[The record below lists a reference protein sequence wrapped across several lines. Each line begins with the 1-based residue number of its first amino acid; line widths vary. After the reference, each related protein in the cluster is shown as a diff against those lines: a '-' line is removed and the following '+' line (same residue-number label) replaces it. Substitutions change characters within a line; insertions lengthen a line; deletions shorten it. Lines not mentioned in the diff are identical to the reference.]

1 MINKDYL
8 FGAPSIAAPV
18 ITGESERDRRLRL
31 RADERTR
38 RMVGIEASA
47 YEGPSDSSKR
57 DAIWE
62 MKRAQRL
69 GGIPEN
75 RSLLQEDSYV
85 SPNNFGKNYQEP
97 FEDPSFPQ
105 IPQKYDPKPAI
116 PFQNFPE
123 YDLKPAP
130 PYQNFSEFDQKP
142 KIPYQNLQEYDP
154 KPAVP
159 YKNFIEYP
167 QSIDKP
173 NDPPQFFDN
182 QYKKAPE
189 SFSVNY
195 QNKPSFPQS
204 EVIDSKNAKDQQ
216 QYAGSILTDSEKKAN
231 EDANKKK
238 LYAEELK
245 RQIEEKSQR
254 KVPENMEI
262 GFEIGGNRRGFD
274 KKQYAAELEAQ
285 IRAKKSEKSDALGQN
300 DYFSGQN
307 TEASEREKKL
317 KYARDLQAQ
326 IKQKKQD
333 DSFNRG
339 QNEEYFPFQ
348 GQDNTKEKKR
358 LYAEELQAQI
368 REKNRRNVAISPVGG
383 PSKPLIPMS
392 IPNSMPIMSNPLPN
406 STPSQPNNFTPFQ
419 GYENNYS
426 DLYQRMDYRP
436 VEEEP
441 RPGLRPF
448 EQNIPSGSPQ
458 NVFSKPLDDDALN
471 IKNAALEEKKLKYR
485 QELERQIEEQKRR
498 KEEEKRKLKQEEE
511 HAEKRFVNDSGV
523 DYSKPI
529 ARYRTVDP
537 NKPSEENPQAERYK
551 EHLHRAKGPKI
562 DLPNER
568 LDDPYQGIQ
577 PPGSTRGER
586 ARTQDPPQNDIA
598 KKDYLFDQKSSPSHP
613 VHYPPENKNIFS
625 NFPAPGLPPKPP
637 ADISPKYYEGRFE
650 NEGDRQLK
658 NIGSAIVND
667 KRPEGMGVSPLVE
680 SYRRE
685 LQETRLERDRAKEQC
700 LEMREMM
707 LKEKERNLEQMLF
720 MLKNQTESRP
730 VSLQEPRSGLPLDR
744 PPLYGGYRNTPMSDN
759 RGQFQDIRG
768 QYMEG
773 RPPGYGEYGGQRSD
787 LLNDLYKP
795 TDPYN
800 KGPDIYSKGPDIYGK
815 PSDIYGKPSDIY
827 GKPSDIYGKP
837 SDIYG
842 KPQDLFGKPSD
853 MFTKTPDPFNKLTD
867 VYGKSDPYA
876 KTPEPSAFGVDPY
889 SKPQDAYSKAPGLYG
904 NQDYQRAG
912 GNAFDNFQD
921 YGAKNPNIPSTEP
934 PFNIFEKSLAG
945 ESKWVSQENTKWGD
959 IKIIES
965 TVIPEEPPE
974 SDNKLRKK
982 WDSPEPPSE
991 SLPDSKNPTPTPRFL
1006 IGNKSSPTGKIETDD
1021 DALMNKIDYLSNLHH
1036 PHTEISEPS
1045 DENSIKEEIE
1055 THSDKEY
1062 SDAEAEIEK
1071 QEKSIEHTREITMS
1085 NPKYEEIEE
1094 HVVEC
1099 DNWSESRS
1107 EAEFEVKNRQTK
1119 SSYNKPKIID
1129 VFGRRPSMKTETTEK
1144 NKDKQKELEKEAI
1157 ELKRQ
1162 KELEKEA
1169 IELKSVE
1176 VETKKE
1182 VASEISKDIQKEK
1195 ESVLPLKANPSQ
1207 GRIAFSRL
1215 EEARKHAKEQ
1225 KAKEN
1230 CEENEVLTSKNL
1242 DLQVAMQKASVEGS
1256 IEGKFTRQ
1264 ALNEL
1269 RKQKRQSVEESQK
1282 IKSSI
1287 EDSYKSSEAV
1297 DRDEFMRNFFNMNR
1311 QSKDED
1317 ENNKLPQVKPKSRRY
1332 EE

>member
-8 FGAPSIAAPV
+8 FGAPSSVAPV

-47 YEGPSDSSKR
+47 YEGPSESSKR

-105 IPQKYDPKPAI
+105 IPQKFESKPTI

-130 PYQNFSEFDQKP
+130 PYQNFQEFDQKP
-142 KIPYQNLQEYDP
+142 NIPYQNFQEYDP
-154 KPAVP
+154 KPAMP

-173 NDPPQFFDN
+173 NDPPQYFDN

-189 SFSVNY
+189 PFSVNY
-195 QNKPSFPQS
+195 QNKPSFPQT
-204 EVIDSKNAKDQQ
+204 EVIDSRIAKDQQ
-216 QYAGSILTDSEKKAN
+216 QYVGNILTDADKKAN

-254 KVPENMEI
+254 KAPENVET
-262 GFEIGGNRRGFD
+262 GFEIGGNRRGVD

-285 IRAKKSEKSDALGQN
+285 IRAKKSERSDSLGQN
-300 DYFSGQN
+300 DYFSGQS
-307 TEASEREKKL
+307 TQASEREKKL

-339 QNEEYFPFQ
+339 QSEEYFPFQ
-348 GQDNTKEKKR
+348 GQDNSKEKKR
-358 LYAEELQAQI
+358 QYAEELQAQI
-368 REKNRRNVAISPVGG
+368 REKNRRNVAISPVAA
-383 PSKPLIPMS
+383 PSKPMPIPMS
-392 IPNSMPIMSNPLPN
+392 IPNSIPIMPNPMPN
-406 STPSQPNNFTPFQ
+406 SAPSQVMPNNFIPYQ

-426 DLYQRMDYRP
+426 DPYQRMDYRP
-436 VEEEP
+436 VEEDP
-441 RPGLRPF
+441 RLGLRPF
-448 EQNIPSGSPQ
+448 EQIIPSGSPQ
-458 NVFSKPLDDDALN
+458 NIFNKPLDDDALN
-471 IKNAALEEKKLKYR
+471 SKNAALEEKKLKYR

-498 KEEEKRKLKQEEE
+498 KDEEKRKLKQEEE
-511 HAEKRFVNDSGV
+511 HAEKRFINDSGV

-551 EHLHRAKGPKI
+551 EHIHRAKGPKI
-562 DLPNER
+562 ELPNER
-568 LDDPYQGIQ
+568 IDDPYQGIQ
-577 PPGSTRGER
+577 PPVSTRGER

-598 KKDYLFDQKSSPSHP
+598 KKDYLFDPKPSPPHP
-613 VHYPPENKNIFS
+613 VHYPPENKNVFS
-625 NFPAPGLPPKPP
+625 NFPVPGLAQKPP
-637 ADISPKYYEGRFE
+637 PDVSPKYFEGRFD

-658 NIGSAIVND
+658 NLGSAIVND

-730 VSLQEPRSGLPLDR
+730 VSLQEPRPGIPLDR
-744 PPLYGGYRNTPMSDN
+744 PPLYGGYRNPPISDN
-759 RGQFQDIRG
+759 RSQFQDIRG

-773 RPPGYGEYGGQRSD
+773 RQTGYGELGGPKPD

-800 KGPDIYSKGPDIYGK
+800 KGSDIYNKGPDIYGK
-815 PSDIYGKPSDIY
+815 PSE
-827 GKPSDIYGKP
+827 IYGKP

-842 KPQDLFGKPSD
+842 KPQDLFGKPND
-853 MFTKTPDPFNKLTD
+853 MFAKTPDPFNKLPD
-867 VYGKSDPYA
+867 MYGKTNDPYA
-876 KTPEPSAFGVDPY
+876 KTPEPGIFSGDPY
-889 SKPQDAYSKAPGLYG
+889 SKPQEIYNKAPSLYG
-904 NQDYQRAG
+904 NPDYQRAG
-912 GNAFDNFQD
+912 GNRFDNFQD
-921 YGAKNPNIPSTEP
+921 YGPKNPNIPSTEP

-945 ESKWVSQENTKWGD
+945 ESKWVTQENTKWGD

-965 TVIPEEPPE
+965 AVIPEEPPE
-974 SDNKLRKK
+974 PDNKLRKR

-1006 IGNKSSPTGKIETDD
+1006 IGNKSSPLAKVDNDD
-1021 DALMNKIDYLSNLHH
+1021 EALMNKIDYLSNLH

-1055 THSDKEY
+1055 PHSDKEISDKDH
-1062 SDAEAEIEK
+1062 SDAQVEIEK
-1071 QEKSIEHTREITMS
+1071 QEKSIEHTREITML

-1094 HVVEC
+1094 HVIEC
-1099 DNWSESRS
+1099 ENWSESQS

-1129 VFGRRPSMKTETTEK
+1129 VFGRRPSMKTESTEK
-1144 NKDKQKELEKEAI
+1144 NKDKINQKGLEKEVIVLKSI
-1157 ELKRQ
+1157 EVEAK
-1162 KELEKEA
+1162 KEA
-1169 IELKSVE
+1169 AID
-1176 VETKKE
+1176 
-1182 VASEISKDIQKEK
+1182 INKDMQKDK

-1225 KAKEN
+1225 KAREN
-1230 CEENEVLTSKNL
+1230 CEENEVLNSKNL
-1242 DLQVAMQKASVEGS
+1242 DSQIAMQKASIEGS

-1269 RKQKRQSVEESQK
+1269 RKQKRQSIEESQK
-1282 IKSSI
+1282 IKNSV
-1287 EDSYKSSEAV
+1287 EDSLKSSEAL